1 MGQRVKI
8 GISPRALL
16 KASFILYIIPI
27 VALVIG
33 AMLGNNFSS
42 GNKEVWAVLLGGGFL
57 VGSFLL
63 IKAFG
68 KYLNLK
74 NEYLPTATEVLD
86 PSSGIYQKEF

>member
-8 GISPRALL
+8 GISPRASL

-57 VGSFLL
+57 VGSFNQG
-63 IKAFG
+63 IWQ
-68 KYLNLK
+68 
-74 NEYLPTATEVLD
+74 LP
-86 PSSGIYQKEF
+86 